1 MKSKHRDVRRDGDS
15 AADAGS
21 SVPLEIGVEAAQDDV
36 TEVVSASPWRSTVA
50 SRVLAA
56 ALFGLAEALDPRQR
70 EQQPLVE
77 EAPRPTDDDWL
88 VLLDREE
95 PRRSLVIIPHRIVAA
110 ARAEAEAGRHG

>member
-1 MKSKHRDVRRDGDS
+1 MKPNHL
-15 AADAGS
+15 DAFPAGGS
-21 SVPLEIGVEAAQDDV
+21 DPRHDEATTKV
-36 TEVVSASPWRSTVA
+36 GPASPWRSTVA

-77 EAPRPTDDDWL
+77 EAPRPSDDDWL

-95 PRRSLVIIPHRIVAA
+95 PRRSLVIIPHRVVSA
-110 ARAEAEAGRHG
+110 ARARPEDGPRG

>member
-1 MKSKHRDVRRDGDS
+1 MKSKHRDVRREGDGT
-15 AADAGS
+15 ADAEP
-21 SVPLEIGVEAAQDDV
+21 SVPLEIGAEAAQEDA
-36 TEVVSASPWRSTVA
+36 TEVASASPWRSTVA

-95 PRRSLVIIPHRIVAA
+95 PGRSLVIIPHRIVAA